1 MEECILSNIYHL
13 YRYFVVILIAAILLG
28 CVTLLV
34 VVGVVKFNLIK
45 PTIWKIVFAIGNVL
59 AIAVLWLFQIHSLIL
74 AYKDYKE
81 SSYVV
86 IEDVSVTILPSRSD
100 GLASI
105 NTVLVDDGS
114 GKTLEL
120 GMKSNYGLS
129 IGSTGSTYTG
139 TIAYTVHSGYVV
151 WYSFD

>member
-1 MEECILSNIYHL
+1 MEEYILSNIYHL
-13 YRYFVVILIAAILLG
+13 YRYFVVTVIVVILLG
-28 CVTLLV
+28 CVALLV
-34 VVGVVKFNLIK
+34 AVGVVKFNLIK
-45 PTIWKIVFAIGNVL
+45 PTIWKIVFVIVTVL
-59 AIAVLWLFQIHSLIL
+59 SVVALLLLQIHSLIL

-86 IEDVSVTILPSRSD
+86 IEDVSVTILPVRSYAL
-100 GLASI
+100 GST

-120 GMKSNYGLS
+120 EMKSNYGLS
-129 IGSTGSTYTG
+129 IGPTGSTYTG

>member
-13 YRYFVVILIAAILLG
+13 YRYFVVILIAVILLG
-28 CVTLLV
+28 CVTLLI

-59 AIAVLWLFQIHSLIL
+59 SIAALWLLQIHSLIPV
-74 AYKDYKE
+74 YKDYKE

-105 NTVLVDDGS
+105 STVFVDDGS

-120 GMKSNYGLS
+120 EMISDYSLS
-129 IGSTGSTYTG
+129 LGSTYTG